1 MRKLEIVPE
10 LLTKGAQLLGQ
21 ESPAQGEGKRYL
33 LQAGKEGAGI
43 CTPWLSGC
51 RERYFTLKLKAQ
63 ETHSVAL
70 NLLLY
75 GKESERA
82 GYDRALRHSAA
93 GGDAGLF

>member
-33 LQAGKEGAGI
+33 YALAFGLQGEIFHPEAEGAGD
-43 CTPWLSGC
+43 TQRGSQPAAL
-51 RERYFTLKLKAQ
+51 RE
-63 ETHSVAL
+63 
-70 NLLLY
+70 
-75 GKESERA
+75 GKRREA